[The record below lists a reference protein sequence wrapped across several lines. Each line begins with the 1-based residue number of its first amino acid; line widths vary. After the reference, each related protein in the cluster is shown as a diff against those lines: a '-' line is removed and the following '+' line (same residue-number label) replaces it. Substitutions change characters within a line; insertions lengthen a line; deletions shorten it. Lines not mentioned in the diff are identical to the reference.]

1 MENLTEHEIL
11 NISARAG
18 EVLLK
23 STAETYRVEETC
35 RFVCQKNGLD
45 FAEAFV
51 LPTVIILTSNS
62 KGEQTKI
69 RKTYDRSTNITNICK
84 VNSFVRNLEKDDRTY
99 TEKMEYLKGIRD
111 KKPYPDWLYCLMCGF
126 VSGGFSILAGAT
138 RFDFLAA
145 FVCGLL
151 SGIAAI
157 LVKHLPAKTFLKC
170 FLVGLITGSIAI
182 TASELSA
189 KCFFEPII
197 VGGMKPFFPGITI
210 LLSLRDY
217 FAGNISAGT
226 SRLAE
231 GLIVGGSLAAGVALV
246 LEGYVLFGG
255 LI

>member
-1 MENLTEHEIL
+1 MEQFTEHEIL
-11 NISARAG
+11 NVAARAG

-23 STAETYRVEETC
+23 STAETYRVEDTC
-35 RFVCQKNGLD
+35 RIVCQKKGLE

-51 LPTVIILTSNS
+51 LPTVIILTSNT

-69 RKTYDRSTNITNICK
+69 RKTYDRSTNITNICA
-84 VNSFVRNLEKDDRTY
+84 VNKYSRNLENDSRSY
-99 TEKMEYLKGIRD
+99 TEQMEYLKGIRD
-111 KKPYPDWLYCLMCGF
+111 TKPYPDQLYCLMCGF
-126 VSGGFSILAGAT
+126 VSGGFSLLAGAT
-138 RFDFLAA
+138 VYDFIAA
-145 FVCGLL
+145 FVCGVL

-170 FLVGLITGSIAI
+170 FLVGLITGAIAI
-182 TASELSA
+182 TASELSE

-246 LEGYVLFGG
+246 LEVYVLLGG